1 MRTLGLQAEL
11 ALSLGLVMFAA
22 TLTLGAVL
30 YQWNEQRL
38 RDVLGGALQV
48 EARARPG
55 SAGRVVPGTV
65 WWRVFRDG
73 GARRVA
79 GPPVAAGG
87 AGPDAESA
95 ELARRARDL
104 DRPLLLPGSPWSEI
118 RFATPL
124 GTGGDVAVARLPRDA
139 SARMRATPLVLTALF
154 LVFDVV
160 VFTAFGA
167 VQARRRVVVP
177 MQRLAAA
184 SRELGSGTFGGR
196 LVEEGPR
203 EVALV
208 AHTFNEMSEALE
220 ARTEDLEKA
229 VRDLRESNRALR
241 EARSGLDRAERMAA
255 VGRLASGVAHEV
267 GNPMG
272 ALLAYLALVRRD
284 AGLSDDA
291 RQHLG
296 RASEQGERIRR
307 ILKQLLDFS
316 KPPRPERVPLDL
328 PALARE
334 SVELARTQT
343 RLRGVAFSVDV
354 EEAAPTARGD
364 PGMVA
369 QILLNLVLN
378 AGDAVDP
385 ETGRIEVVVRG
396 TVAKV
401 RDGDDRAAAA
411 AMRAAGGSRE
421 GLDAVE
427 CVVADNGPGVRP
439 EDRERIFDPF
449 FTTKPPG
456 EGTGLGLANSR
467 RLAEELGGHLE
478 LADAEEGVCSFRL
491 VLPVAREERA
501 PRGEGVRSPA

>member
-55 SAGRVVPGTV
+55 SAGRVVPGTI

-79 GPPVAAGG
+79 GPPSG
-87 AGPDAESA
+87 AGAALDAESS
-95 ELARRARDL
+95 ELARRAREL
-104 DRPLLLPGSPWSEI
+104 DQPLLLPGSPWSEI

-124 GTGGDVAVARLPRDA
+124 GAGGDVAVARLPRDA

-154 LVFDVV
+154 LVFDVI

-177 MQRLAAA
+177 MQRLATA
-184 SRELGSGTFGGR
+184 SRELGAGTFGRR
-196 LVEEGPR
+196 LAAEGPR
-203 EVALV
+203 EVVDV
-208 AHTFNEMSEALE
+208 AHSFNEMSEALE
-220 ARTEDLEKA
+220 CRTDDLEKA
-229 VRDLRESNRALR
+229 VCDLRDSNRALR
-241 EARSGLDRAERMAA
+241 EARTGLDRAERMAA

-272 ALLAYLALVRRD
+272 ALLAYLALVQRD
-284 AGLSDDA
+284 AALSDEA
-291 RQHLG
+291 REHLG

-334 SVELARTQT
+334 SVELTRTQT
-343 RLRGVAFSVDV
+343 RLRGVAFEVRV
-354 EEAAPTARGD
+354 EDEVPTVCGD

-378 AGDAVDP
+378 AGDAVDAD
-385 ETGRIEVVVRG
+385 TGRVEIAVRG
-396 TVAKV
+396 TVAKT
-401 RDGDDRAAAA
+401 REGEGRGEAA
-411 AMRAAGGSRE
+411 AMRVAAGSRAA
-421 GLDAVE
+421 LDAVE
-427 CVVADNGPGVRP
+427 CVVTDNGPGVRS

-478 LADAEEGVCSFRL
+478 LVESDAGGGAFRL
-491 VLPVAREERA
+491 VLPTAGS
-501 PRGEGVRSPA
+501 GEDTSPSGGAGVRA